1 VRKGFKQLSIAIS
14 LLLVL
19 LLLIPLT
26 NSIVSANSNADPR
39 ILEEIQRAYDE
50 MGITALW
57 NMGFTGSGMK
67 IAIIDDGV
75 DYTNPD
81 LGGCFGPNC
90 KVTAGWDVDNNDPD
104 PMPVEP
110 STSHGTLLAGEM
122 VANSS
127 MKGIAYGAK
136 LLAYKADGT
145 GGPDV
150 GFRALERLLQDGG
163 ADYLNFSSGFTV
175 QGKEDNFTKE
185 FTDPYYR
192 SLYEQAEKQGMLIFR
207 SAGNF
212 GSALLET
219 VEHPFPA
226 FHPMYYFSP
235 VGNRVSEPTMLN
247 IGAYQW
253 DREEISELTSMGPSL
268 NGEIQPELL
277 APVGYP
283 ITYMPNVYQRTG
295 GTSCAAPFAGAV
307 ATLVKQAHKDWRPE
321 DIRAALMNT
330 ASVLYNKVTGEPVTA
345 LIQGS
350 GLINPVAAVK
360 TPALITPYV
369 INMTA
374 DKFHPVELT
383 IKNVTNETQTFNVSV
398 ELTLGNYE
406 YGQNQGLSL
415 SLSTSKLT
423 VNPGSTATL
432 GLTGNVDFSKLTKG
446 PHEAI
451 IWFKNGTVTL
461 HVPIMIW
468 NDLNSIWWSRT
479 PDQYIGANKYLPPKL
494 INVRATKIPS
504 SNNVAIDFTLNRGSI
519 VGYTWGTAEP
529 TFGNY
534 ADRIR
539 VDIVNQSGAT
549 VATVFDEGHLL
560 IGHYRAVWD
569 GKDSNGQPVLAG
581 DYKYVI
587 SALDYFT
594 RFDIPIID
602 TDAQFT
608 GYITVGDDTSLT
620 PSLIATAS
628 SFSYI
633 PGNPKTPTVTPPAT
647 PINVDP
653 NAPPILVLS
662 VKRGEPIIITV
673 PASEIGKPIK
683 YTFTGTTDPGNT
695 LEIEYFYF
703 PKKDIRESTQTP
715 VAVNPD
721 GSFTYTVEL
730 KSNTNYFTFYVV
742 KPLPDGNA
750 RTLSQNETVFI
761 EYETPAPAPAPTPTP
776 QPVPVPQPQPEPIT
790 PTTQP
795 TPLSVI
801 ELQIGNP
808 VFKLNNQALLLD
820 SPPVIKNNRT
830 LLPIRAVVE
839 AMGGVVEW
847 SDKDKRVGIEY
858 RDKNITLWIGKNIA
872 LVNGKGVIIDPQNLN
887 VVPEIINGRTMLP
900 LRFVA
905 ESLGCQVE
913 WDDKT
918 KTITILYPSY

>member
-1 VRKGFKQLSIAIS
+1 MRKGFKQFSSAIS
-14 LLLVL
+14 LLLVP

-26 NSIVSANSNADPR
+26 NSIVSANSSTDPR

-50 MGITALW
+50 IGITALW
-57 NMGFTGSGMK
+57 NMGLTGSGMK

-90 KVTAGWDVDNNDPD
+90 KVIAGWDVDNNDPD

-127 MKGIAYGAK
+127 MKGIAYDAK

-212 GSALLET
+212 GSALIEDGR
-219 VEHPFPA
+219 HWFPI
-226 FHPMYYFSP
+226 FRPMYYFSP

-253 DREEISELTSMGPSL
+253 DSGEISELTSMGPSL

-307 ATLVKQAHKDWRPE
+307 ATLVKQAHKDWKPE

-374 DKFHPVELT
+374 DKFHPLELT
-383 IKNVTNETQTFNVSV
+383 VKNVTNETQTFNVSV

-415 SLSTSKLT
+415 SLTTSKLT

-446 PHEAI
+446 SHEAL
-451 IWFKNGTVTL
+451 IWFSNGTATL
-461 HVPIMIW
+461 HVPMLIW
-468 NDLNSIWWSRT
+468 NDLNYIWWNRSGEDVGNNQN
-479 PDQYIGANKYLPPKL
+479 PPPKL
-494 INVRATKIPS
+494 TNIRVSNIPGTS
-504 SNNVAIDFTLNRGSI
+504 NVAIDFTVNRGSFLR
-519 VGYTWGTAEP
+519 YTYGQPEP
-529 TFGNY
+529 SLGNY
-534 ADRIR
+534 ADKVR
-539 VDIVNQSGAT
+539 VDILNQSGAT
-549 VATVFDEGHLL
+549 VATVFNQEHLL
-560 IGHYRAVWD
+560 IGHYRTVWN
-569 GKDSNGQPVLAG
+569 GKDNKGQPVPAG
-581 DYKYVI
+581 IYKYVI
-587 SALDYFT
+587 SAPDYYDAFYT
-594 RFDIPIID
+594 SAEAIGTLTVEGSGKITIQHSLEFIDSAFAPIKPPIV
-602 TDAQFT
+602 Q
-608 GYITVGDDTSLT
+608 GYGEPPPRTSTIIQLQPGQPAPLFQPIHYGEMPQPQPPVPAPT
-620 PSLIATAS
+620 PPPT
-628 SFSYI
+628 
-633 PGNPKTPTVTPPAT
+633 PEPTPPPTPTPQPTPQPTPTPT
-647 PINVDP
+647 PI
-653 NAPPILVLS
+653 
-662 VKRGEPIIITV
+662 
-673 PASEIGKPIK
+673 
-683 YTFTGTTDPGNT
+683 
-695 LEIEYFYF
+695 
-703 PKKDIRESTQTP
+703 
-715 VAVNPD
+715 
-721 GSFTYTVEL
+721 
-730 KSNTNYFTFYVV
+730 
-742 KPLPDGNA
+742 
-750 RTLSQNETVFI
+750 
-761 EYETPAPAPAPTPTP
+761 PAPTPTP
-776 QPVPVPQPQPEPIT
+776 APSQSMNRIVLEV
-790 PTTQP
+790 
-795 TPLSVI
+795 
-801 ELQIGNP
+801 GNP

-839 AMGGVVEW
+839 AMGGTVGW
-847 SDKDKRVGIEY
+847 SDKDKRVNIEY
-858 RDKNITLWIGKNIA
+858 KDKNITLWIGKNIA
-872 LVNGKGVIIDPQNLN
+872 LVNGKGVIIDPENLN